1 METVGLDECPLPGVS
16 LLVGNFMVLLALY
29 ESHCDP
35 HKANF
40 WWNTL
45 NCCTHRCSLSEVQK
59 DQKGKVEGHLS
70 LARQQIE
77 VCLWCGIPCSCHC
90 V

>member
-1 METVGLDECPLPGVS
+1 
-16 LLVGNFMVLLALY
+16 MVLLVLY
-29 ESHCDP
+29 ESHYDP

-45 NCCTHRCSLSEVQK
+45 NCCTRRCSLSEVQK

-77 VCLWCGIPCSCHC
+77 VRHTLFMPLSVATLCVYCYGIVGLQVADLIWHIH
-90 V
+90 